1 MVEIKTDSPK
11 PYGLLVIKDARSIP
25 TGIIKGYVA
34 QLIFKEGHLFT
45 INYTPSKSN
54 EDTHYSYLSNKEI
67 INKKRNFVASEANNG
82 VSYNSVFDDLN
93 FMVLRE
99 KKDIH
104 LINNANFLE
113 NVSI

>member
-1 MVEIKTDSPK
+1 MSPSMVEIKTDSPK

-25 TGIIKGYVA
+25 TGIIKGYVP

-67 INKKRNFVASEANNG
+67 INKKRILLQAKQIM
-82 VSYNSVFDDLN
+82 VSV
-93 FMVLRE
+93 
-99 KKDIH
+99 I
-104 LINNANFLE
+104 I
-113 NVSI
+113 VSLMI